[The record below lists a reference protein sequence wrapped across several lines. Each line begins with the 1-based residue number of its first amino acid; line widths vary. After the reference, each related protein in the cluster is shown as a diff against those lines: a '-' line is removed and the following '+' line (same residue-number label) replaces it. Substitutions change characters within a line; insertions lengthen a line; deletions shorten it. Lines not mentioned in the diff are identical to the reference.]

1 MAHGVLLP
9 QVSGVPRLPD
19 AAPRLEALLR
29 QRWAQPFEWGVND
42 CWLFVADAIL
52 AQTGVDPA
60 APLRSAYATAMG
72 AGRIVHGIGG
82 LERGVSSFLGP
93 PLRSPMLACAGDV
106 GLTGSGSLV
115 LCIGERWVG
124 PGARGLVLQPLA
136 AAHKAWRVG
145 CA

>member
-1 MAHGVLLP
+1 M
-9 QVSGVPRLPD
+9 SGLPRLPD

-42 CWLFVADAIL
+42 CWLFVADCIL

-60 APLRSAYATAMG
+60 TPLRGAYSSAMG

-82 LERGVSSFLGP
+82 LPRGVSSFLGA
-93 PLRSPMLACAGDV
+93 PLRSPLLACSGDI
-106 GLTGSGSLV
+106 GHTGSGALA
-115 LCIGERWVG
+115 LCLGERWVS
-124 PGARGLVLQPLA
+124 PGARGLVLMPMA
-136 AAHKAWRVG
+136 AADTAWRVG